1 MLRPSPL
8 GSIPDDTARVAQAA
22 FPDGH
27 PYLRLADELGTL
39 FSDEQFAALFP
50 THGQPALA
58 PWRLAL
64 VSILQFAEGLSD
76 RQAAHAVRSRID
88 WKYVLRLQLTDPGFD
103 ASVLS
108 EFRGRLLAG
117 GDDNLL
123 FDTLLAWCR
132 ERQLLQ
138 ARGRQRTDST
148 HILAAVR
155 ALNRIEVVAE
165 TMRHALDSLAV
176 AAPAWLASLAPPE
189 WAARYTRRAEE
200 GRLPA
205 GKDARAALAL
215 TIGADGDAL
224 FTALDAPDAPSW
236 LRAVPAVETLRR
248 VWLQNFYQH
257 DDAFQWRTEELGI
270 PPARLFL
277 SSPYDVDA
285 HLGKKGTTCWVGYKV
300 ALTETCEPDSPNL
313 ITHVAT
319 VTAPV
324 ADGTMTPQVHAD
336 LQRRDLLPEKHIVD
350 TGFLDAELMVASR
363 RDYGIDLLG
372 PARPDVKWQARE
384 GKGFDAQSFVIDWEH
399 EHATCPAGKTSVQW
413 TPAIDNRDTAVIK
426 IRFSTKDCR
435 ACPSLSACV
444 RSTKKYPRRLIT
456 VRPKEQYEALKE
468 RRARARTADY
478 QKDYATRAGVEGTI
492 SQGVR
497 RSRMRRSRYIGLAR
511 IHLGHVLTATGLNF
525 VRLAEWLAGT
535 PRAKTRHS
543 AFARLMTAAG

>member
-1 MLRPSPL
+1 
-8 GSIPDDTARVAQAA
+8 
-22 FPDGH
+22 
-27 PYLRLADELGTL
+27 
-39 FSDEQFAALFP
+39 
-50 THGQPALA
+50 
-58 PWRLAL
+58 
-64 VSILQFAEGLSD
+64 
-76 RQAAHAVRSRID
+76 
-88 WKYVLRLQLTDPGFD
+88 
-103 ASVLS
+103 
-108 EFRGRLLAG
+108 
-117 GDDNLL
+117 
-123 FDTLLAWCR
+123 
-132 ERQLLQ
+132 
-138 ARGRQRTDST
+138 
-148 HILAAVR
+148 
-155 ALNRIEVVAE
+155 
-165 TMRHALDSLAV
+165 
-176 AAPAWLASLAPPE
+176 
-189 WAARYTRRAEE
+189 
-200 GRLPA
+200 
-205 GKDARAALAL
+205 
-215 TIGADGDAL
+215 
-224 FTALDAPDAPSW
+224 
-236 LRAVPAVETLRR
+236 VPAVETLRR